1 MFANRR
7 NHCSVSF
14 ISGPPT
20 LVLIKVASFF
30 RAWIRSSRSL
40 YTARDSLSPKVLSL
54 SPLPLSLSAPFTF
67 RCSCLFCS
75 FPASATGSSQE
86 KLFCFHFRHFTTF
99 LLLPLPLLF
108 LLLQLRNFSR
118 SSLWGEGR
126 KGCLPPLLP
135 EVSQLLLQLSF
146 TALHFFCSEPRR
158 AAGEATHCILAQKRK
173 VCPGAEGEKKGQDA
187 FWHDTGTAKLLGKR
201 FDFIFRT
208 FVAASHTASD
218 ALFYTEFRSH
228 SSIKAVWFLHH
239 HMSFDSSLI
248 PPYYTTEQSETLFS
262 KDPLHFTSE
271 G

>member
-7 NHCSVSF
+7 NHCSVSSS
-14 ISGPPT
+14 ISARPT

-30 RAWIRSSRSL
+30 RAGIRSSRSL

-54 SPLPLSLSAPFTF
+54 SPPLPLSLSAPFTF

-126 KGCLPPLLP
+126 KGCLLPLLP
-135 EVSQLLLQLSF
+135 ELSQLLLQLSF
-146 TALHFFCSEPRR
+146 TALHFFLFRAQNRKGSRR
-158 AAGEATHCILAQKRK
+158 GHSLHSRAKAKSLSRGEGGKKRTRCILARHRNSKTPWKK
-173 VCPGAEGEKKGQDA
+173 V
-187 FWHDTGTAKLLGKR
+187 
-201 FDFIFRT
+201 
-208 FVAASHTASD
+208 
-218 ALFYTEFRSH
+218 
-228 SSIKAVWFLHH
+228 
-239 HMSFDSSLI
+239 
-248 PPYYTTEQSETLFS
+248 
-262 KDPLHFTSE
+262 
-271 G
+271 

>member
-1 MFANRR
+1 MD
-7 NHCSVSF
+7 
-14 ISGPPT
+14 
-20 LVLIKVASFF
+20 SFF
-30 RAWIRSSRSL
+30 ALHSKI
-40 YTARDSLSPKVLSL
+40 LSL
-54 SPLPLSLSAPFTF
+54 SKSLKSLSSSSSSSSFSLRPFYF
-67 RCSCLFCS
+67 PLFLS
-75 FPASATGSSQE
+75 FQFFPASATGSSQE

-146 TALHFFCSEPRR
+146 TALHFFLF
-158 AAGEATHCILAQKRK
+158 LAQNRK
-173 VCPGAEGEKKGQDA
+173 STRGHSLHSRAKAKSLSRGEGEKKGQDA

-218 ALFYTEFRSH
+218 AP
-228 SSIKAVWFLHH
+228 FLYRIQK
-239 HMSFDSSLI
+239 SLLHQSRLVS
-248 PPYYTTEQSETLFS
+248 PPPHVLRFFPYS
-262 KDPLHFTSE
+262 PILHY
-271 G
+271 